1 MKKSKQQ
8 RNRQRHDFLLTL
20 FPDGSQYTEKEMNG
34 FWLVKYF
41 SKGTHK
47 WEVSIFTKESF
58 KRYKEYN
65 DRIQTQD
72 KKVGQLFDTV
82 T

>member
-20 FPDGSQYTEKEMNG
+20 FPDGSEYTEKEMNG

-41 SKGTHK
+41 SNGTNK

-58 KRYKEYN
+58 KR
-65 DRIQTQD
+65 
-72 KKVGQLFDTV
+72 
-82 T
+82 